1 MSWDDRVSL
10 WLLSLFGVV
19 TLFLLLLPG
28 LLAAFAPV
36 IKAVRDLRDVWRGGS
51 RDDGH
56 NT

>member
-51 RDDGH
+51 RDDVH

>member
-1 MSWDDRVSL
+1 VSWDDSVSL

-36 IKAVRDLRDVWRGGS
+36 IKAFRDLRDLWRGGS
-51 RDDGH
+51 GDNGR
-56 NT
+56 NA